1 VTALPSPAPER
12 PGSLAPVR
20 LAADLLHEAR
30 ARERVAC
37 IADAV
42 AAYEAAI
49 AAAESAREH
58 AVLAEAIRRLAVLRH
73 RGGESA
79 VARELCHRS
88 HAVARSAGDTVLA
101 GEALNTLGGIDLE
114 TDAIADARQNFLHA
128 LELGGHS
135 RELRARVE
143 QNLGILANIQGD
155 FAEAL
160 ACYGRSL
167 EACRAAHDEH
177 GCALAYHNLGMASA
191 DLQQFDDAER
201 YFQLSYAIA
210 ERADDAYL
218 KGLCLVNHAKV
229 HVARGRYEDA
239 RCNAETALAV
249 FNQVG
254 VESAKADA
262 YRVLGMVY
270 RETGRPALAES
281 RLRSAIDLAAG
292 ARAVLNEAEASRELA
307 VLYQAMS
314 RNQEAL
320 SLLNAAHRLFGQLD
334 ARVELVHVDGKMA
347 ELETTYLAVVREWGQ
362 SIESSDAYTFGH
374 CERVARGGVAV
385 ARALGM
391 DEHTQTTVR
400 IGAYLHDLG
409 KVRVPHEILN
419 KPGPLTRDEFEV
431 VQMHP
436 IWGIELLAAVE
447 FPWDLKP
454 IIRYHHERYD
464 GTGYPDRLRGDEIPL
479 SAQVVGIVD
488 VFDALTTTRPYRHAF
503 SRAAALAQI
512 KASRGL
518 WSEAVFQAFLTSVA
532 EGRARGAEGPAE
544 EAPLPIPR
552 LLAVGRSPAAAVQR
566 RSGGSRASP
575 VGSP

>member
-1 VTALPSPAPER
+1 MTAIPSPAPR
-12 PGSLAPVR
+12 PPGPRALVR
-20 LAADLLHEAR
+20 PAAHLLHEAR
-30 ARERVAC
+30 AQERAAC
-37 IADAV
+37 IPDAV

-49 AAAESAREH
+49 TGAESAGEH
-58 AVLAEAIRRLAVLRH
+58 AVLAEALRRLAILRH
-73 RGGESA
+73 RGGDSSQ
-79 VARELCHRS
+79 ARVLCHRS
-88 HAVARSAGDTVLA
+88 HAVARQAGDTVLA
-101 GEALNTLGGIDLE
+101 GEALNTLGGIHLE
-114 TDAIADARQNFLHA
+114 TDAIADARHNFLRA

-155 FAEAL
+155 YPEAL
-160 ACYGRSL
+160 ARYGRSL
-167 EACRAAHDEH
+167 EACQTANDEH
-177 GCALAYHNLGMASA
+177 GCAIAYHNLGMASA
-191 DLQQFDDAER
+191 DLQQFDEAER

-210 ERADDAYL
+210 DRASDAYL

-229 HVARGRYEDA
+229 HVTRGRYEDA

-281 RLRSAIDLAAG
+281 RLHSAIDLAARAG
-292 ARAVLNEAEASRELA
+292 AVLNEAEASRELA
-307 VLYQAMS
+307 LLYQAMS

-320 SLLNAAHRLFGQLD
+320 TLLNAAHRLFGQLD
-334 ARVELVHVDGKMA
+334 ARVELLHVDGKMA

-362 SIESSDAYTFGH
+362 SIESSDTYTFGH
-374 CERVARGGVAV
+374 CERVARAGVAV

-419 KPGPLTRDEFEV
+419 KPGPLTRAEFEV

-454 IIRYHHERYD
+454 IIRHHHERYD
-464 GTGYPDRLRGDEIPL
+464 GTGYPDRLRGDAIPL

-488 VFDALTTTRPYRHAF
+488 VFDALTTTRPYRQAF
-503 SRAAALAQI
+503 SRRAAVATI
-512 KASRGL
+512 EGSRGL
-518 WSEAVFQAFLTSVA
+518 WSDAVLRAFFASLAQPPAPAAEALAKD
-532 EGRARGAEGPAE
+532 
-544 EAPLPIPR
+544 APLPVPR
-552 LLAVGRSPAAAVQR
+552 VLAR
-566 RSGGSRASP
+566 RWPSGSCVTAP
-575 VGSP
+575 